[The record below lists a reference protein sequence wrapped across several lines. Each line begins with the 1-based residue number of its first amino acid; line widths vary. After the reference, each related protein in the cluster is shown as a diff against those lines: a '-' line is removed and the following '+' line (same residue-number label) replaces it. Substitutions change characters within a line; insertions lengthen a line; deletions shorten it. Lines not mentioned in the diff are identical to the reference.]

1 MASRKAQ
8 LRSAAVDYL
17 VEHGVA
23 DLSLRPMAAAIGT
36 SARLLIF
43 HFASKERLLLEVLGE
58 VQRRLQASF
67 VSMVKAAPGR
77 AQPIRVFW
85 LWATRAENL
94 PYLRLLYEV
103 QIIAIQNPK
112 VFGRYLGKAATEW
125 LGLAEGA
132 LAASIRS
139 RVMATLC
146 IAVFDGLFLELL
158 STGDRVRTTRALDR
172 FIAIVQTA
180 ARAGPTRHRSSGR
193 ARRRVGSRRA
203 RPA

>member
-1 MASRKAQ
+1 MASRKGQ
-8 LRSAAVDYL
+8 LLSAAVDYL

-43 HFASKERLLLEVLGE
+43 HFTSKERLLLEVLGE
-58 VQRRLQASF
+58 IQRRLQTSF
-67 VSMVKAAPGR
+67 VSVMAGAPPR
-77 AQPIRVFW
+77 AQPIRQFW
-85 LWATRAENL
+85 RWATRPENL

-125 LGLAEGA
+125 IGLAEGA

-158 STGDRVRTTRALDR
+158 STGDRARTTRALDR
-172 FIAIVQTA
+172 FIAIVQA
-180 ARAGPTRHRSSGR
+180 ATRAGPTRHRRSDRAPRR
-193 ARRRVGSRRA
+193 ARSRRA

>member
-1 MASRKAQ
+1 MPSRKAQ

-43 HFASKERLLLEVLGE
+43 HFKSKERLLLEVLGE
-58 VQRRLQASF
+58 VQARLQALF
-67 VSMVKAAPGR
+67 VSVVVTAPGR
-77 AQPIRVFW
+77 SPPIKQFW
-85 LWATRAENL
+85 RWATRPQNL

-112 VFGRYLGKAATEW
+112 VFGRYLGQAATEW

-132 LAASIRS
+132 LTASIRS
-139 RVMATLC
+139 KVMATLC

-158 STGDRVRTTRALDR
+158 TTGDRVRTTRALDR

-180 ARAGPTRHRSSGR
+180 
-193 ARRRVGSRRA
+193 SRLPYIS
-203 RPA
+203 RP